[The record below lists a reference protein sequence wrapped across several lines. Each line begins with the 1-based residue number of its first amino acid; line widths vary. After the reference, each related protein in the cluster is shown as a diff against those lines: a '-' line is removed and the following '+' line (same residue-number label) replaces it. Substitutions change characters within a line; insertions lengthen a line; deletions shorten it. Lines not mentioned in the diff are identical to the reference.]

1 MTDSRV
7 GSVTWEQ
14 KHTPQQKGYMSGGL
28 QNDPTGSS
36 QASEIRKRFERDVV
50 RENMPPYYLI
60 RELHEKENGVQ
71 YKDFRLPYNA
81 GLCRVSWENDE
92 WRFNYIT
99 WEQVI

>member
-14 KHTPQQKGYMSGGL
+14 KHTPQQKGFMSGGL

-99 WEQVI
+99 

>member
-1 MTDSRV
+1 
-7 GSVTWEQ
+7 
-14 KHTPQQKGYMSGGL
+14 
-28 QNDPTGSS
+28 
-36 QASEIRKRFERDVV
+36 
-50 RENMPPYYLI
+50 MPPYYLI

-99 WEQVI
+99 